1 MISADEYKT
10 LREEIVH
17 SYTIVDS
24 SRNILYITV
33 AYILTFATTKDTPFL
48 YLLPFAVIIPV
59 YLVAINYTFDM
70 YRIGTYIMIFGETE
84 SSDLRWETRQYRL
97 NRQPKDAMP
106 RQAKTFHIPYIFL
119 GFVCSV
125 LFFSSIDYSNLSAA
139 DLFSFLL
146 GMILTM
152 ILLFIYIY
160 YHDMISVQD
169 KYIEG
174 WQRVLKE
181 EGTSGRGDHL
191 AVLPDWDRI

>member
-10 LREEIVH
+10 LREEIIH

-33 AYILTFATTKDTPFL
+33 AYILTFATTKNNPFL
-48 YLLPFAVIIPV
+48 YLLPFAVIIPI

-70 YRIGTYIMIFGETE
+70 YRIGTYIMIFGETK

-119 GFVCSV
+119 GFACSV
-125 LFFSSIDYSNLSAA
+125 LFFSSIDYSNLSTT

-146 GMILTM
+146 GVILTM
-152 ILLFIYIY
+152 ILLSIYIY
-160 YHDMISVQD
+160 YHNMLSVQK
-169 KYIEG
+169 KYIKG
-174 WQRVLKE
+174 WKRVLEKE
-181 EGTSGRGDHL
+181 NASGS
-191 AVLPDWDRI
+191 